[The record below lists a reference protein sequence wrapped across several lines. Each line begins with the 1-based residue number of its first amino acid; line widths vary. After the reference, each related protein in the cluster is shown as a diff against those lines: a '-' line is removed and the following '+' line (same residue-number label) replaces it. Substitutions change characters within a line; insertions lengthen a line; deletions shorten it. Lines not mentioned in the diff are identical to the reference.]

1 MASHSENRLSS
12 LSLEAMLLL
21 LPLQWD
27 GAASVHASAAAAHR
41 SRALLDRCFALYL
54 VLTKRFLEGHRF

>member
-21 LPLQWD
+21 LLPLQRD
-27 GAASVHASAAAAHR
+27 GAASVHALAAAAHR
-41 SRALLDRCFALYL
+41 
-54 VLTKRFLEGHRF
+54 